1 VDVGAQRLVLM
12 MLPIHWGQPHACSY
26 LDDRE
31 ARFVW
36 VHPRVPLSQT
46 AYSRLIAMGFRRS
59 GAHVYRPAC
68 GQCDECI
75 PLRVLVAEFKP
86 SRAQRRI
93 ARRQEGR
100 SVRLRRAEFLPAH
113 YELFLRYQRARFP
126 DSVMAD
132 MAESDYCDFIAS
144 PWLTTWLLEILRGDQ
159 LASVTVVDVLDDALS
174 AVYTF
179 YDPERMG
186 ESLGTH
192 AILDL
197 IDLARRWE
205 LRWCY
210 LGYWIENSKQMAYK
224 QKFRPAE
231 VLLDGR
237 WRRLDPLGAIKL
249 DRPDVL

>member
-1 VDVGAQRLVLM
+1 MV
-12 MLPIHWGQPHACSY
+12 LPIQLGQPHACSY

-36 VHPRVPLSQT
+36 VDPRVQLSRT
-46 AYSRLIAMGFRRS
+46 VYSRLVAMGFRRS

-68 GQCDECI
+68 GQCAECI
-75 PLRVLVAEFKP
+75 PLRVLVAEFTP
-86 SRAQRRI
+86 SRAQRRV
-93 ARRQEGR
+93 ARCQEGR
-100 SVRLRRAEFLPAH
+100 SVGLRRAEFVPEH
-113 YELFLRYQRARFP
+113 YELFLGYQRARFP
-126 DSVMAD
+126 DSPMAD
-132 MAESDYCDFIAS
+132 MAESDYLDFIAS
-144 PWLTTWLLEILRGDQ
+144 QWLTTWLLEIRRDDR

-179 YDPERMG
+179 YDPERMD
-186 ESLGTH
+186 ESPGTH

-197 IDLARRWE
+197 IALARRWE

-231 VLLDGR
+231 VLLNGD
-237 WRRLDPLGAIKL
+237 WRRFDQRGAIKL
-249 DRPDVL
+249 VRPDVL